1 MSRFSIIK
9 HKSFSQYFEVISL
22 ILCWAMAFGFNY
34 SRAVLSIS
42 IVLFFVVGLHPNGLR
57 RRFKMAYQD
66 TFTIVAF
73 LYFLA
78 ILISGLWSNHNDNW
92 GGSVSNAAAFA
103 VMPFSMLMLPFF
115 KAIFVKRMVIGIAV
129 IMISGL
135 IWSFSQYLSDLN
147 YYGFLERHIPTAPA
161 LKLDHIRYTIGLAF
175 SMSTYLFILRRKR
188 EYQISTVEQIILYTG
203 VGLTALY
210 INLQIGKIGMIAF
223 YGISLM
229 LLLYILFTSKNKVL
243 KLIILIGMPFLLYFS
258 TTTERFKNIWNT
270 FQHELAVFSSEDLEG
285 IEKTNSFAPRL
296 ISFDVALQIL
306 SDHPILGVGAGDV
319 KSEMIKAY
327 DDEYASVDRSLR
339 LVPHSQYLYSFLAL
353 GFPLGS
359 LLILMLIM
367 GLVNRTDP
375 KVKIYVASITVVTMV
390 ICLIEAILIV
400 QMSIYAYLFFLL
412 FFRNIKNLPQ
422 KEVVA

>member
-1 MSRFSIIK
+1 
-9 HKSFSQYFEVISL
+9 
-22 ILCWAMAFGFNY
+22 MAFGFNY

-42 IVLFFVVGLHPNGLR
+42 IVLFFIVGLHPKGFCR
-57 RRFKMAYQD
+57 RLKLAYQD
-66 TFTIVAF
+66 KFTVVAF

-78 ILISGLWSNHNDNW
+78 ILSSGLWSEHLSYW

-103 VMPFSMLMLPFF
+103 VMPFSMLVLPFF
-115 KAIFVKRMVIGIAV
+115 KAIFVKRLVIGIAI

-135 IWSFSQYLSDLN
+135 IWSFSHYLSDLS

-175 SMSTYLFILRRKR
+175 AMSTYLFILRRKR
-188 EYQISTVEQIILYTG
+188 EYQLSTLEQIILYIG
-203 VGLTALY
+203 VGLTAIY

-223 YGISLM
+223 YGISVM
-229 LLLYILFTSKNKVL
+229 LLLYLLFTSKNKIL
-243 KLIILIGMPFLLYFS
+243 KLSIIIGMPIMLYIS
-258 TTTERFKNIWNT
+258 TTTARFHNAWQT
-270 FQHELAVFSSEDLEG
+270 FQHELAVYSSEDLEG
-285 IEKTNSFAPRL
+285 IENTNSFAPRL

-306 SDHPILGVGAGDV
+306 SDHPIAGVGVGDV
-319 KSEMIKAY
+319 KTEMIEAY

-359 LLILMLIM
+359 LIVLMLLM
-367 GLVNRTDP
+367 GFINRSDP
-375 KVKIYVASITVVTMV
+375 RVRIYVVSITVVTMV
-390 ICLIEAILIV
+390 ICFIEAILIV

-412 FFRNIKNLPQ
+412 FFRNIKKLPQ
-422 KEVVA
+422 EEVAA